1 MASLG
6 VDFKTKTLKIEDK
19 LIKFQ
24 IWDFSGNDRL
34 NTITRNYYKG
44 AVGIILVYAINDR
57 ESFEHVKSWMKQI
70 EEYH

>member
-19 LIKFQ
+19 VIKFQ
-24 IWDFSGNDRL
+24 IWDFSGNDRF